1 MRIWNF
7 TLCSAFSLY
16 HIGSKYLKI
25 KKSKKWR
32 LGFFLVAWQN
42 SRKVY
47 SQTTNVLTTN
57 ECRRELFC
65 HGRPIDNIPPTGAA
79 LLKHVLRS
87 AYIAG
92 YVWGQFMIAHQRLSS
107 PELWGWKYES
117 SNYIPIWT
125 DLPEA
130 SIVIQDLIKC
140 KCNPELGCKQLCK
153 CNIAHLSCTE
163 LCRCKGDCER
173 D

>member
-1 MRIWNF
+1 MEIISRGQFSTLSNQPTITDVQNAMPTLERF
-7 TLCSAFSLY
+7 TVLLY
-16 HIGSKYLKI
+16 
-25 KKSKKWR
+25 
-32 LGFFLVAWQN
+32 
-42 SRKVY
+42 SRT
-47 SQTTNVLTTN
+47 SNVLTTN
-57 ECRRELFC
+57 ECPREVFC
-65 HGRPIDNIPPTGAA
+65 HGRSIDNIPPTGAA
-79 LLKHVLRS
+79 LLKLVLRS

-92 YVWGQFMIAHQRLSS
+92 YVLGQFMIAHQRLPS
-107 PELWGWKYES
+107 PEVWGWKYES

-130 SIVIQDLIKC
+130 SIAIRDLIKC
-140 KCNPELGCKQLCK
+140 KCNPELGCKQLCE